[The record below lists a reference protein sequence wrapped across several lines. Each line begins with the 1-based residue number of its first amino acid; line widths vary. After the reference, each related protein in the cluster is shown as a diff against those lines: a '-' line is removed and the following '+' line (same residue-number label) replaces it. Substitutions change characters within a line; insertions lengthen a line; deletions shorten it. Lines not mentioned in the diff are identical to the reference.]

1 MKKSRERFSIKFN
14 LTDPDHKHVIEVL
27 EKQGARNKA
36 PYIVRA
42 VLHYEAELQH
52 TNEFAPLPVEQ
63 ASHAASEVS
72 PNAEQKAAHKQKNGP
87 APLFDDKMQAKVA
100 KSLNGFFA
108 QNKPTADS
116 KTSP

>member
-14 LTDPDHKHVIEVL
+14 LTDPDHKHVIEIL

-42 VLHYEAELQH
+42 VLHYEAELQR
-52 TNEFAPLPVEQ
+52 TSGLAPLPAEQ
-63 ASHAASEVS
+63 ASHAVSEVS
-72 PNAEQKAAHKQKNGP
+72 QNTVQKAAHKQKNGP
-87 APLFDDKMQAKVA
+87 APLFDDKVQAKVA

-108 QNKPTADS
+108 K
-116 KTSP
+116 